1 MRFKF
6 NKHNNENG
14 LTLLELLIAL
24 GIFGLVIV
32 IIFGAFSAAILV
44 ERRIIALRNAGDNI
58 RFAIESIN
66 REIRTG
72 NNFSGGDGSFSFT
85 NANGESVIYRVNNN
99 TIERSSNGGAAY
111 ASMTGPEIT
120 VDYIHFYVNGGPPND
135 GLEPRVTITIGISS
149 QVGNQTASYKIQTT
163 VSQRFL
169 QS

>member
-1 MRFKF
+1 MNSRFGR
-6 NKHNNENG
+6 HNNEG
-14 LTLLELLIAL
+14 GVTLLELLVAL

-32 IIFGAFSAAILV
+32 IIFGAFSTSILI

-72 NNFSGGDGSFSFT
+72 NNFSGGDSSFSFT
-85 NANGESVIYRVNNN
+85 NAIGESVIYRINNN
-99 TIERSSNGGAAY
+99 AIERSSNGGASY
-111 ASMTGPEIT
+111 APITGSEIT
-120 VDYIHFYVNGGPPND
+120 INYMHFYVSGEPLND

-149 QVGNQTASYKIQTT
+149 QVGNQTANYKIQTT